1 MHSYLS
7 VEVHNIFVSPLRTH
21 KVVSLNNMLR
31 PKSVSNI
38 TGYGLCCNVLC
49 IVISSSST
57 LQQTLMRLPV
67 PRQLYF
73 LTVLMHKFG
82 GTMPTMLSH
91 PLLLGGVPA
100 GQAYLPWRPLA
111 EEGSR
116 SLVPTSMEG
125 VATMLNGLTEQQYGV
140 GIATMAYTAQ
150 RAKFAQGTDRQQWT
164 ELFIDSFKYVYG
176 DIMGDPEKALELC

>member
-1 MHSYLS
+1 MVY
-7 VEVHNIFVSPLRTH
+7 
-21 KVVSLNNMLR
+21 VVM
-31 PKSVSNI
+31 
-38 TGYGLCCNVLC
+38 YH
-49 IVISSSST
+49 VISSSST
-57 LQQTLMRLPV
+57 QLQTLMRLPV
-67 PRQLYF
+67 TRQLFF
-73 LTVLMHKFG
+73 LTVLMHKIG
-82 GTMPTMLSH
+82 GITPTMSSR

-100 GQAYLPWRPLA
+100 GQASLPWRPLA

-116 SLVPTSMEG
+116 SLVPTSMDG
-125 VATMLNGLTEQQYGV
+125 VATLLNGLIEQQYGV